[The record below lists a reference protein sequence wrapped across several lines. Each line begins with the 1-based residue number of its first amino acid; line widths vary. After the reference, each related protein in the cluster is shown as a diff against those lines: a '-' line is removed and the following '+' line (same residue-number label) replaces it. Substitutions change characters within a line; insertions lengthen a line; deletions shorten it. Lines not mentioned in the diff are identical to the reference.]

1 MAINPARAV
10 LLDISSLL
18 LLPCPLCPPPLLISS
33 LLAISLYQI
42 IVRVK
47 EWRIVA
53 RVLDRLFFIL
63 YIATIAVSLA
73 TMFPKGADKSDQTET

>member
-18 LLPCPLCPPPLLISS
+18 LLPCPLCPPLLISS